1 MSHSNCALISL
12 ASSSSAAPLPP
23 PPPSAL
29 PPPRLLLPAKRSDD
43 AAADATDALLPP
55 QSDSKLPA
63 RARRSAGDDVDGDD
77 AVTTGGIAAT
87 AASPSPPPTAG
98 VAESG
103 AAALPR
109 SLALSAIAS
118 ATDVLS
124 PKRSSDAF
132 TISAGG
138 LQYLEGRKWITT
150 ATRVRRHLHRVR
162 RRAFFFVNVAHTPT
176 TKRSKQRQT
185 TTVTRSHGP

>member
-55 QSDSKLPA
+55 QSDSKLPP

-87 AASPSPPPTAG
+87 AASPPPPPTAG

-118 ATDVLS
+118 AADVLS
-124 PKRSSDAF
+124 LKRSSDAF

-138 LQYLEGRKWITT
+138 LQYLEGRKGS
-150 ATRVRRHLHRVR
+150 RRQCAFVVIFIALDV
-162 RRAFFFVNVAHTPT
+162 APFFFDNVAHTPT
-176 TKRSKQRQT
+176 TKRAKQRQT